1 MMSANGESTRVLYT
15 VVCAAP
21 AASRVDEFV
30 RLARDAGWT
39 VRAITT
45 PMGERF
51 VDTDK
56 LAQLTGDPVRIGFR
70 MPDEPDELPKAD
82 AVVVAPAT
90 FNTIN
95 KWAAGI
101 TDTFTTGPLCE
112 LTGAGVPILAVPLL
126 KAELARHLAFERSLE
141 MLRAMGSMSCSIRQR
156 DRRHVL
162 QSRFHVEYAGT
173 SRRSLP
179 GTGSRGTM

>member
-1 MMSANGESTRVLYT
+1 MMSASGGSTRVLYT

-21 AASRVDEFV
+21 AAASVDEFV

-39 VRAITT
+39 VQVIAT

-51 VDTDK
+51 VDTDR
-56 LAQLTGDPVRIGFR
+56 LAQLTGDRVRIGFR

-101 TDTFTTGPLCE
+101 TDTFATGLLCE
-112 LTGAGVPILAVPLL
+112 LTGAGVPTLAVPLL
-126 KAELARHLAFERSLE
+126 KAELARHLAFEHSLE
-141 MLRAMGSMSCSIRQR
+141 VLRSMGVRVLFDPSAPPQARMPSWPKVLEELHAVIGNRQ
-156 DRRHVL
+156 
-162 QSRFHVEYAGT
+162 A
-173 SRRSLP
+173 
-179 GTGSRGTM
+179 RGTE